1 MTGFNIS
8 RLRTALA
15 VAGMAI
21 LMAACGMK
29 DETPAD
35 TPTSGNIKISV
46 DESFQPIIDT
56 QLSTFH
62 SLYKY
67 ATIKAAYKPEGEV
80 IKELLNDS
88 IRIAILSRDLTPDEK
103 AVFEKKKLIP
113 RVTKIAIDA
122 VALVVNNQNPD
133 TLLTVDQ
140 LKAIFSGKVNSWSA
154 LNPKNNL
161 KDITV
166 VFDNNNSSTARF
178 IRDSVLVNQ
187 PVKPG
192 TYATNSHTELIDYV
206 AKNEKALGVIG
217 VNWVSDF
224 DDTTAVGFLKKVKVV
239 GISTETDP
247 ETTESYYQP
256 YQAYIAQGT
265 YPLRR
270 YLYIINTEGRA
281 GLGTGFASFVAGD
294 KGQRIILK
302 SGLVPAT
309 MPIRVVGFRE

>member
-1 MTGFNIS
+1 
-8 RLRTALA
+8 
-15 VAGMAI
+15 
-21 LMAACGMK
+21 MK